1 MRLLRVGLAVVVG
14 SLLLWGLCSAQG
26 PEAHSYGAVDEIRL
40 KTAAAESAQW
50 LVAGRDAAG
59 TYYSPLARIND
70 ENVSKLGFAWEYAT
84 GTFRGLE
91 ATPIVVDGT
100 MYTSG
105 NWGVVYALDAATGK
119 PLWTFDP
126 KNDGQV
132 GRFTCCDVV
141 NRGVAVWKGR
151 VYVASLDGRLFAL
164 DARDGKPIWSVDTL
178 IDHQQPYSVTGL
190 PQIAGDVVVIGNSGA
205 DMGKGGVRGYVTA
218 YDLVSGSQ
226 RWRFFTIPSRNEP
239 QRDMAM
245 KTALSSW
252 DPKSEPGGGTVWAGM
267 SYDPE
272 LNFVYLGTGNASPY
286 QERGRNPSGAHGDD
300 LYACSIIALDATSGK
315 LAWYYQTTP
324 GDNLDQDADA
334 PFVQAAL
341 ELGGRT
347 RNVLMQAS
355 KNGFFYIL
363 DRKTGE
369 LISGK
374 PYTYVNWATGLDA
387 RGRPILTQTADY
399 REKPQLIYPN
409 YNGGHS
415 WIPMS
420 YSARTHLVYIPVI
433 DAPMVWV
440 DLYDKPIRY
449 VEGTFAVGGF
459 PMDKTYDP
467 EGLESS
473 FGKLPAFKDG
483 RGPRHVTHNLL
494 RAWDPVKQ
502 ATVWEQETSRDYLVY
517 DGGVLSTGG
526 NLVLQGRIDGSFYAY
541 AADTGRILKKLRTGV
556 ATMAAPMT
564 YEIAGVQYIA
574 VMQGYGGGAIGSEF
588 PPDSAGH
595 HYLNEGRI
603 IAFRLGGGAIPL
615 PPPQPKVVF
624 QQPPPRAGSPA
635 DIDRGGSLYT
645 THCARCHVFGV
656 GPLPDLRRIPA
667 EVSDIFAD
675 IVLHGR
681 LAPLGMGRFDDLLS
695 AADVADIHDY
705 LIGEAWKAFDAQQA
719 ATAAA
724 ASGSRP
730 H

>member
-1 MRLLRVGLAVVVG
+1 MKMLRVGALGMLLCG
-14 SLLLWGLCSAQG
+14 SCFAQG
-26 PEAHSYGAVDEIRL
+26 SADP
-40 KTAAAESAQW
+40 AQW
-50 LVAGRDAAG
+50 PVAGRDAAG
-59 TYYSPLARIND
+59 TYYSPLGRIND
-70 ENVSKLGFAWEYAT
+70 GNVGTLGFAWEYQT

-119 PLWTFDP
+119 ALWTFDP

-141 NRGVAVWKGR
+141 NRGVAVWQGR
-151 VYVASLDGRLFAL
+151 VYVASLDGRLIAL
-164 DARDGKPIWSVDTL
+164 DARDGKPVWSVDTL
-178 IDHQQPYSVTGL
+178 IDHKQPYSVTGL
-190 PQIAGDVVVIGNSGA
+190 PQIAGGVVVIGNSGA

-218 YDLVSGSQ
+218 YDLASGEQ
-226 RWRFFTIPSRNEP
+226 RWRFFTVPSRSDP
-239 QRDMAM
+239 QPDAAM
-245 KTALSSW
+245 KAALWSW
-252 DPKSEPGGGTVWAGM
+252 DAKSDPRGGTAWAGM

-272 LNFVYLGTGNASPY
+272 LNFVYIGTGNASPY

-300 LYACSIIALDATSGK
+300 LYACSIIALDAATGK

-334 PFVQAAL
+334 PFVQATL
-341 ELGGRT
+341 KVGGQP
-347 RNVLMQAS
+347 RNVLMQAA
-355 KNGFFYIL
+355 KNGFFYVL

-387 RGRPILTQTADY
+387 RGRPVLTKTANY
-399 REKPQLIYPN
+399 REQPQLIYPN

-420 YSARTHLVYIPVI
+420 YSAQTHLVYIPVI

-440 DLYDKPIRY
+440 DLYNKPIQY

-467 EGLESS
+467 QGLEPS

-483 RGPRHVTHNLL
+483 RGPRHITHNLL
-494 RAWDPVKQ
+494 RAWDPIRQ
-502 ATVWEQETSRDYLVY
+502 TTVWEHETSRDYLVY

-526 NLVLQGRIDGSFYAY
+526 NLVLQGGIDGSFNAY
-541 AADTGRILKKLRTGV
+541 AADTGRVLKKLQTGV
-556 ATMAAPMT
+556 GTMAAPMT
-564 YEIAGVQYIA
+564 YEVAGVQYVA

-588 PPDSAGH
+588 PPYSAGA
-595 HYLNEGRI
+595 HYMNEGRI
-603 IAFRLGGGAIPL
+603 LALRLGGGAVPL

-624 QQPPPRAGSPA
+624 QRPPPRAGSAA
-635 DIDRGGSLYT
+635 DIDRGASLYT

-656 GPLPDLRRIPA
+656 GPLPDLRRIPPD
-667 EVSDIFAD
+667 VSNIFDD

-695 AADVADIHDY
+695 PADVADIHDY
-705 LIGEAWKAFDAQQA
+705 LIGEAWKGFEAQR
-719 ATAAA
+719 AAA
-724 ASGSRP
+724 AAGGGAGAGASASARP